1 MLSHPMGG
9 ATSGLFRQRARK
21 AREQL
26 RTLGPWNLLKRSLRK
41 VTRPWL
47 DTGSVTLFVSRSR
60 EGAPAQT
67 SPGFQIR
74 ELFPSDKEAVLY
86 GSESGW
92 EKLLARFHFGDRCFG
107 ALDAQGRAVHTRWV
121 TFVGAAIPE
130 LGMRFVPDPDTAYF
144 YDGYT
149 RPDAR
154 RHGIDHVVRDA
165 IFRAAR
171 AEGRTRV
178 YSYVRNDNPLGL
190 RAASRAQDVS
200 ARVRYLRLLGA
211 APRVLGAARLPGA
224 TLVRVAGSDDAARRA
239 SDWRA
244 WFEGWLKEPLA
255 SRSIGFHQLPDEAF
269 KATADHIR
277 TTLSLDPST
286 DRVLDVGCDSA
297 LVTRYVSPH
306 CRSLVGVD
314 FVPGMLID
322 AQRSRAQAAP
332 NPSVPRFAAADGR
345 SLPFR
350 TGAFTTAYCTGVV
363 HTLPTFEHAVAMILE
378 MVRVVAPGGRVLLG
392 ALPDVHKRGAGRRH
406 AWRVGSASDR
416 ARILAAMV
424 VPARVRGLLRD
435 AVRGGEAS
443 PLRYLEFDLEA
454 LSALLRNRGVECA
467 TVDYP
472 EGYWSRDFRTT
483 RANLLIT
490 VPLRA

>member
-1 MLSHPMGG
+1 MGG
-9 ATSGLFRQRARK
+9 ASGETIKQRARK

-26 RTLGPWNLLKRSLRK
+26 RTLGPWNLLERSLRK

-47 DTGSVTLFVSRSR
+47 DSGSLTFFVNRS
-60 EGAPAQT
+60 PAGDAAQL
-67 SPGFQIR
+67 SPGFEIR

-92 EKLLARFHFGDRCFG
+92 EKLLARFHTGDRCFG

-121 TFVGAAIPE
+121 TFVGTAIPE
-130 LGMRFVPDPDTAYF
+130 LGMRFVPAPDTAYF

-154 RHGIDHVVRDA
+154 RQGIDPVVRDA

-171 AEGRTRV
+171 AQGRTRV
-178 YSYVRNDNPLGL
+178 YSYVRNDNSLGL

-211 APRVLGAARLPGA
+211 APRVLGGDQLPGA
-224 TLVRVAGSDDAARRA
+224 TLVPLATTADEAARRGA
-239 SDWRA
+239 DWRA

-255 SRSIGFHQLPDEAF
+255 SRSIGFHQLPDAAF

-277 TTLSLDPST
+277 ATLSLDPST

-297 LVTRYVSPH
+297 LVTQHVSPH

-322 AQRSRAQAAP
+322 ARRARIGKAILPA
-332 NPSVPRFAAADGR
+332 VPHFAAADGR
-345 SLPFR
+345 SLPFPSD
-350 TGAFTTAYCTGVV
+350 AFSMAYCTGVV
-363 HTLPTFEHAVAMILE
+363 HTLPTLEHAVAMILE
-378 MVRVVAPGGRVLLG
+378 MVRVVAPGGRILVG
-392 ALPDVHKRGAGRRH
+392 ALPDVHKRGAGRKH
-406 AWRVGSASDR
+406 AWRVGGARER
-416 ARILAAMV
+416 ARLLAAMV
-424 VPARVRGLLRD
+424 VPARVRGVLRD
-435 AVRGGEAS
+435 ALSSGEGS

-454 LSALLRNRGVECA
+454 LTALLRRRGVECA
-467 TVDYP
+467 TVHYP
-472 EGYWSRDFRTT
+472 ADYWSRDFRVT
-483 RANLLIT
+483 RSNLVIT
-490 VPLRA
+490 VPRQP